1 MEAFR
6 ETRRPKVLK
15 SDVPVEKQWINTQTG
30 ENWEKYCEK
39 LKEVHGPDADPLT
52 TPYDPTVAL
61 LAGEG
66 RKNGRFAFAD
76 GAFDTSGTPS
86 LSQICASQTSSAPS
100 IVRRPRPGLAAMA
113 ALQVQKFFV
122 SLISTDRKSTR
133 LNSSHITR
141 SRMPSS
147 A

>member
-1 MEAFR
+1 MAAFC

-15 SDVPVEKQWINTQTG
+15 PDVPVEKQWINPQTG
-30 ENWEKYCEK
+30 ENWDKYTEK

-76 GAFDTSGTPS
+76 GAFDTSGTPP
-86 LSQICASQTSSAPS
+86 LSQLRASQTSLAPS
-100 IVRRPRPGLAAMA
+100 IERRPRPGLTAVA
-113 ALQVQKFFV
+113 ALQVQTIPC
-122 SLISTDRKSTR
+122 SLISPLSIHACIANLMTFD
-133 LNSSHITR
+133 I
-141 SRMPSS
+141 P
-147 A
+147 